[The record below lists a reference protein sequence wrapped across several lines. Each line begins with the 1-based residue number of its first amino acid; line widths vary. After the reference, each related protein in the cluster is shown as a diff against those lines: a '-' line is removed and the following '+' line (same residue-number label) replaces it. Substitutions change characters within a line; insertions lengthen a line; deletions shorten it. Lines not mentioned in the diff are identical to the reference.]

1 MDGTNLIVRKFLEDG
16 EARWKMGMMIH
27 AFRDYFKQLSCKH
40 EWEYV
45 GKVTYTRGFYSKVCY
60 CRKCGKFKEEAVVE

>member
-1 MDGTNLIVRKFLEDG
+1 
-16 EARWKMGMMIH
+16 MIID

-45 GKVTYTRGFYSKVCY
+45 GEVPQIRGFYSKVYY
-60 CRKCGKFKEEAVVE
+60 CRKCGKYKEENVVE